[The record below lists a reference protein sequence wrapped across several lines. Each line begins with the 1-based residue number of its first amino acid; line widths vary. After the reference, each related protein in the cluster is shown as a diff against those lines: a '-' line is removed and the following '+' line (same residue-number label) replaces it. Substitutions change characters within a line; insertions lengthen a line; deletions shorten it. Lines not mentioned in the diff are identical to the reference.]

1 MTRTSHKVLYR
12 GIKSTQRSLVT
23 FLKWTKG
30 SEGEI
35 TLSLFQLQPTRTY
48 LLIFLLILPD
58 WLLRL
63 HRA

>member
-1 MTRTSHKVLYR
+1 M
-12 GIKSTQRSLVT
+12 SLVM
-23 FLKWTKG
+23 FLKWIKG

-48 LLIFLLILPD
+48 LFINFLKILPD